1 MVGEEGKNKKRIEV
15 YNDINYLKLT
25 KFFLP
30 QVSKYYAKVNETE
43 IELRRSNFKSCIHP
57 LAMILE
63 EHTLIF

>member
-1 MVGEEGKNKKRIEV
+1 MGEGGDKKRIEV
-15 YNDINYLKLT
+15 YKDINSSKLT

-43 IELRRSNFKSCIHP
+43 IVLRRSNFKSCIHP

-63 EHTLIF
+63 EHILIF